1 MSEYF
6 NSDLNNLKVLRV
18 ENYSNLNI
26 NSLVEKMNHLR
37 EIRKESPTNILYV
50 DDTKLDFSYP
60 DAQLQINDY

>member
-1 MSEYF
+1 MSENF

-37 EIRKESPTNILYV
+37 EIRKESPTNIPKN
-50 DDTKLDFSYP
+50 TKLDFSYP